1 MTHGLTRED
10 PILYVARLAAVQS
23 TRKPAQ
29 RLLLVQ
35 KHISS
40 IPTFQAQISRL
51 KWRPGPAPG
60 QGQVQGRD
68 PVQDL
73 DPPGANIKVP
83 KEVEQ
88 AVEKEWT
95 KAPSTKD
102 QSLPC
107 IKVRKCLHLKIW
119 TRPMVH

>member
-1 MTHGLTRED
+1 MALHVK
-10 PILYVARLAAVQS
+10 ILFYVARLAAS
-23 TRKPAQ
+23 SAIDAQ
-29 RLLLVQ
+29 TCAKTTV
-35 KHISS
+35 SS
-40 IPTFQAQISRL
+40 KTHFKCIPTFQAQISRL